1 MGQKDKANEVKI
13 PPAVI
18 RQLEEAIE
26 NAVGDFKATFKGEFI
41 QLSDRVDEL
50 AEQFGDGKRGES
62 RLLLAQKMYKTD
74 RKEIL
79 EVSTIPS
86 MASEP
91 FAYALALDDK
101 TSRRGQN
108 KDVSLTALTIDYI
121 LRLNLSVLGRNR
133 WRTLPALIEQ
143 VSAMESGEGRMQEI
157 EAGGK

>member
-1 MGQKDKANEVKI
+1 MAKKDETAKVEIPQAVLERLVKAVTAQVEKTV
-13 PPAVI
+13 
-18 RQLEEAIE
+18 
-26 NAVGDFKATFKGEFI
+26 KGEMI

-62 RLLLAQKMYKTD
+62 RLLLSQKMYDTD

-108 KDVSLTALTIDYI
+108 RGISLTALVVDYI

-133 WRTLPALIEQ
+133 WRSLPALIEQ
-143 VSAMESGEGRMQEI
+143 VGATQMEGEENMPTV
-157 EAGGK
+157 EAGGRR